1 METSSPAVSLR
12 LGNVNNGAND
22 GLWARTLNDVATNAR
37 WNNGASLNIYQ
48 YSASTKMSL
57 SVLHRWRL
65 KYRYIRPLRVLVSG
79 NDSGSGVASSRQSSK
94 ATRR

>member
-1 METSSPAVSLR
+1 METPSPAVSLR
-12 LGNVNNGAND
+12 FGNVNNGAND

-57 SVLHRWRL
+57 SVLHR
-65 KYRYIRPLRVLVSG
+65 YIRPLRVLVSG